1 MSNLQLVWWRQNPK
15 KTEEDI
21 ERIVA
26 PFLTKAQVKR
36 GFEPWQEKLHRN
48 LFYQRVVTD
57 KDLKPTELGVTIK
70 PLRLA
75 AILKS
80 APMLPQS
87 DTLGFQMAVDE
98 TSSKSSKGKSAKQK
112 KKSSGK
118 GTGDRLIEL
127 GPKKSKSA
135 YIRRRVK
142 LVAGKSVADAL
153 AVQVPDKDDAERKGM
168 RPDCDCGPSK
178 ELLIRLHDAI
188 AQLPAL

>member
-1 MSNLQLVWWRQNPK
+1 MWLERAVAVASKCTRLGMRLCALELCSVLLFVTKPLRYLARHPGAEQTSKATKMSDLELVWWRQNPK

-36 GFEPWQEKLHRN
+36 GFEPWQEKLHLN

-57 KDLKPTELGVTIK
+57 KDLKPTELGITIK

-87 DTLGFQMAVDE
+87 DTLGFQMAEHILKIARCV
-98 TSSKSSKGKSAKQK
+98 
-112 KKSSGK
+112 
-118 GTGDRLIEL
+118 L
-127 GPKKSKSA
+127 
-135 YIRRRVK
+135 
-142 LVAGKSVADAL
+142 L
-153 AVQVPDKDDAERKGM
+153 A
-168 RPDCDCGPSK
+168 
-178 ELLIRLHDAI
+178 
-188 AQLPAL
+188 